1 MQWTNVFRR
10 GALALAGGAIA
21 FLVNC
26 HAGIAQDVDDA
37 TREAC
42 TPDAFRLCSLYLLS
56 VERITNCMTEK
67 FKQLSPQ
74 CRAAMIKEDNRARAR
89 LQARRVSSPD

>member
-1 MQWTNVFRR
+1 
-10 GALALAGGAIA
+10 
-21 FLVNC
+21 
-26 HAGIAQDVDDA
+26 
-37 TREAC
+37 
-42 TPDAFRLCSLYLLS
+42 
-56 VERITNCMTEK
+56 MTEK